1 MRVLVTG
8 SSGLIGGTLVP
19 ALVGDGHEVLRLVR
33 RPPRDRAEIAWDPA
47 ARSIDARA
55 LEGLDAVFH
64 LAGES
69 LAGGRWTRDR
79 KARIRTSRVEATR
92 LLAGALAGL
101 ERPPRVLVSVSAIGY
116 YGNRGDE
123 SLTEES
129 PPGTGFL
136 AELARDWEAA
146 AFPAAARGVRV
157 VHPRLG
163 LVLSSRGGAL
173 ARLLVPFRL
182 GLGGPI
188 AEGRAWWSW
197 IAIDDVV
204 AVMRFALGR
213 ESVRGPVNV
222 AAPEPVR
229 QGDFTRAL
237 GGALRRPTPF
247 RVPSFAL
254 RGLLGE
260 MADEMLLS
268 SARVLP
274 ARLVA
279 AGFRFRFPELGEALR
294 HVLRAAPSARA
305 AGVP

>member
-8 SSGLIGGTLVP
+8 SSGLIGGSLVP
-19 ALVGDGHEVLRLVR
+19 ALASDGHEVLRLVR
-33 RPPRDRAEIAWDPA
+33 RPPRDRTELAWDPA
-47 ARSIDARA
+47 AGSIDPRT
-55 LEGLDAVFH
+55 LEGLEAVFH

-69 LAGGRWTRDR
+69 LASGRWTRDR
-79 KARIRTSRVEATR
+79 KARIRASRVEATR
-92 LLAGALAGL
+92 LLANSLARL

-123 SLTEES
+123 PLTEES

-136 AELARDWEAA
+136 AELTRDWEAA
-146 AFPAAARGVRV
+146 AAPAADRGVRV
-157 VHPRLG
+157 VHARLG

-204 AVMRFALGR
+204 EVMRFALAP
-213 ESVRGPVNV
+213 ESMRGALNAV
-222 AAPEPVR
+222 APEPVR
-229 QGDFTRAL
+229 QVEFTRAL
-237 GGALRRPTPF
+237 GAVLRRPTPF
-247 RVPSFAL
+247 SVPAPVL
-254 RGLLGE
+254 RALLGE
-260 MADEMLLS
+260 MADEMLLA

-274 ARLVA
+274 ARLLA

-294 HVLRAAPSARA
+294 HVLRTAQRARA

>member
-69 LAGGRWTRDR
+69 LAGGRWPGDR
-79 KARIRTSRVEATR
+79 KGGIRTSGVEATR

-116 YGNRGDE
+116 YGNGGDE

-146 AFPAAARGVRV
+146 ASPAAARGVRV

-204 AVMRFALGR
+204 EVMRFALAP
-213 ESVRGPVNV
+213 ESMRGALNAV
-222 AAPEPVR
+222 APEPVR
-229 QGDFTRAL
+229 QVEFTRAL
-237 GGALRRPTPF
+237 GAVLRRPTPF
-247 RVPSFAL
+247 SVPAPVL
-254 RGLLGE
+254 RALLGE
-260 MADEMLLS
+260 MADEMLLA

-274 ARLVA
+274 ARLLA

-294 HVLRAAPSARA
+294 HVLRTAQRAR
-305 AGVP
+305 